1 MRCPHCQHDNREGR
15 RFCAECGAPLAYAR
29 PDGGS
34 TWMPRR
40 TTIELCP
47 MHPRQL
53 WLRLILWAL
62 VAWAPQ
68 PVTASPALLQDI
80 APIRA
85 QVDPY
90 LLTLTERWA
99 TGGRLARR
107 SQHALAATRRTDQ
120 PPSCVRRSVAS
131 VPCPESADE
140 PLAGPARILGADRH
154 PLGTPEAMRSIDT
167 RRGCD
172 GGSPGPPPTK
182 PASFSSGSGV
192 WRRRR
197 AMTE

>member
-1 MRCPHCQHDNREGR
+1 MRCLHCQHDNREGR

-154 PLGTPEAMRSIDT
+154 PLGRLKLCARSIPGGGVTEGAQDP
-167 RRGCD
+167 RRR
-172 GGSPGPPPTK
+172 SPLHS
-182 PASFSSGSGV
+182 ALAAGSGDDGV
-192 WRRRR
+192 R
-197 AMTE
+197 